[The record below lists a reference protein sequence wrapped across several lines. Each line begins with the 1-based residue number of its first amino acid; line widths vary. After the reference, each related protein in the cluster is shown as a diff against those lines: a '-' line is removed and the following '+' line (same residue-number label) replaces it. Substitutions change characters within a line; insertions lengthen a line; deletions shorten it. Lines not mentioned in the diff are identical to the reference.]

1 MSVSLID
8 GHTDA
13 NNVGIGGL
21 FRICKE
27 LQTNSARTVKE
38 RIISENKHYDDF
50 TLLMKF
56 LFDNNITTG
65 IDIKKLDKSITS
77 VFGKTIT
84 PPDSFEDL
92 LEYIKINNTG
102 KDIDIANVRC
112 AIMNI
117 TEEFDVTDTPVTNF
131 LNEIVTKS
139 LRLGIDVKTINKVYG
154 YEVVPTFDVQLGTP
168 IEDVKLNGDE
178 EIFISQ
184 KLNGTRCVY
193 WKGDLWTRSG
203 KKYTGCQHIINDIK
217 RLCVEDLTID
227 PNEVVF
233 DGELVLKSCGLSD
246 SEAFQKGTGIANSKN
261 ETKEELEYV
270 IFDTMS
276 SEDFESK
283 TSGRKYGSRR
293 AFLETLPETFKRLG
307 LTNIRIVPFF
317 YRGYNHEK
325 IWEYLDYAEAN
336 DMEGIIVNLDTP
348 YEFKRTRNLI
358 KVKKFHDIDLECVDI
373 ESGIKGKYKST
384 LGAIVCRYKDDE
396 VRVGSGFTEELRNHY
411 WNNPD
416 DIIGKIVS
424 VKYKEATKNKDG
436 SESLQFPVF
445 VCVRQDKLLADC

>member
-1 MSVSLID
+1 MGTCDSKYLGID
-8 GHTDA
+8 GLYAMCRNIQLTT
-13 NNVGIGGL
+13 
-21 FRICKE
+21 K
-27 LQTNSARTVKE
+27 RTEKE
-38 RIISENKHYDDF
+38 RIIEYNKEYEDF
-50 TLLMKF
+50 KELLLF
-56 LFDNNITTG
+56 LFDNSITTG
-65 IDIKKLDKSITS
+65 LDIRKINKQIMVDGTT
-77 VFGKTIT
+77 TII
-84 PPDSFEDL
+84 PPNSFKNL
-92 LEYIKINNTG
+92 LEYVKCNNTG
-102 KDIDIANVRC
+102 TNIDIINVQYG
-112 AIMNI
+112 IENI
-117 TEEFDVTDTPVTNF
+117 ALRSEVIEDF
-131 LNEIVTKS
+131 LKEIVTKS
-139 LRLGIDVKTINKVYG
+139 LRLGVDAKTINKVFG
-154 YEVVPTFDVQLGTP
+154 YEFIPTFDVQLGTP
-168 IEDVKLNGDE
+168 IEDVKLKGDE

-203 KKYTGCQHIINDIK
+203 KKYTGCDHIINDIK
-217 RLCVEDLTID
+217 RLCTEDFMID

-276 SEDFESK
+276 SVEFEQKNCS
-283 TSGRKYGSRR
+283 RKYGARR
-293 AFLETLPETFKRLG
+293 SSLENLPEVFKRLG

-348 YEFKRTRNLI
+348 YEFKRTKSLI
-358 KVKKFHDIDLECVDI
+358 KVKKFFDIDLRCIRI
-373 ESGIKGKYKST
+373 EQGEKGKYKNT
-384 LGAIVCRYKDDE
+384 LGAIVCRYKDGE
-396 VRVGSGFTEELRNHY
+396 VKVGSGFTEEQRNDYFNH
-411 WNNPD
+411 P
-416 DIIGKIVS
+416 GKIINEIVT

-445 VCVRQDKLLADC
+445 VCVRVDKCVADY

>member
-1 MSVSLID
+1 MGESVSLIN
-8 GHTDA
+8 GHIDTDSL
-13 NNVGIGGL
+13 GIGGL
-21 FRICKE
+21 YKVCESLK
-27 LQTNSARTVKE
+27 TNTARTIKE
-38 RIISENKHYDDF
+38 DIIRDNMFYSDF
-50 TLLMKF
+50 QLLLKF

-65 IDIKKLDKSITS
+65 IDIKKLEKPLKSGLTC
-77 VFGKTIT
+77 VPMNTFEELLNYVKTH
-84 PPDSFEDL
+84 
-92 LEYIKINNTG
+92 NTG
-102 KDIDIANVRC
+102 RDIDIVNVLC
-112 AIMNI
+112 TIMNL
-117 TEEFDVTDTPVTNF
+117 TGGNSSYERF
-131 LNEIVTKS
+131 LKEIVTKS
-139 LRLGIDVKTINKVYG
+139 LRLGIDAKTINKVYD
-154 YEVVPTFDVQLGTP
+154 YEFIPTFDVQLGTP
-168 IEDVKLNGDE
+168 IENVKLNGDE

-184 KLNGTRCVY
+184 KLNGTRCIY

-217 RLCVEDLTID
+217 RLCEEDFGIY

-276 SEDFESK
+276 NVEFEHK
-283 TSGRKYGSRR
+283 KCNRKYGARR
-293 AFLETLPETFKRLG
+293 AFLENLPETFKRLG

-325 IWEYLDYAEAN
+325 IWEYLDYAEVN
-336 DMEGIIVNLDTP
+336 DMEGVIVNLDD
-348 YEFKRTRNLI
+348 YYQFKRTKSLL
-358 KVKKFHDIDLECVDI
+358 KCKKFFDIDLRCIRI
-373 ESGIKGKYKST
+373 EQGEKGKYKNT
-384 LGAIVCRYKDDE
+384 LSAIVCRYKDGE
-396 VRVGSGFTEELRNHY
+396 VRVGSGFTEEQRDDY
-411 WNNPD
+411 FNNP
-416 DIIGKIVS
+416 GKIINEIVT